1 MSTGTQVTDSSFS
14 NAYRKMAGCCM
25 QTNSRK
31 RQVVTCR
38 KHIPALPRWR
48 RKLESGVHS
57 GTRWNCG
64 GTGGVARRDCQA
76 IAYSGGIPDRPCRKD
91 NEDLLVDTILRDCI
105 DDQGL

>member
-1 MSTGTQVTDSSFS
+1 
-14 NAYRKMAGCCM
+14 M

-57 GTRWNCG
+57 GTRWNWKRHRRG
-64 GTGGVARRDCQA
+64 GEAGLPSNSMN
-76 IAYSGGIPDRPCRKD
+76 SGGIPDRPCRKD
-91 NEDLLVDTILRDCI
+91 NEDLLVDTMLRDCI
-105 DDQGL
+105 DDQDL

>member
-1 MSTGTQVTDSSFS
+1 MHADEQQKG
-14 NAYRKMAGCCM
+14 
-25 QTNSRK
+25 
-31 RQVVTCR
+31 QVVENVSDVQEY
-38 KHIPALPRWR
+38 PSLSRWR

-91 NEDLLVDTILRDCI
+91 NEDLLVDTILKDCI
-105 DDQGL
+105 DDQDL